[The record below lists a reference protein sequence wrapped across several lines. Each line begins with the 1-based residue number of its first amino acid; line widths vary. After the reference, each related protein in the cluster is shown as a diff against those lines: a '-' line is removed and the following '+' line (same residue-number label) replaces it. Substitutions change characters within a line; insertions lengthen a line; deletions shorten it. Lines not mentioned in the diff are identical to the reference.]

1 MPHRPLLDAAPSTSF
16 DEPFDM
22 LAACHHRVE
31 RTLGLLELLLV
42 HLDAQGCDASAQQAA
57 RDVLRYFD
65 VAGPAHHEDEERHV
79 FPVLAARGD
88 PALDALVARLAAEHA
103 EMAAQWQRLR
113 VDLDQVV
120 SSGWT
125 ATMAAD
131 MAMRSRAFA
140 ALYRAHIAVEER
152 DAYPAAAPRV
162 DASARAAMGREMAAR
177 RSVRWPP

>member
-1 MPHRPLLDAAPSTSF
+1 MLEPNRNNHGSPSARLRWIGALIAFFILVPT
-16 DEPFDM
+16 
-22 LAACHHRVE
+22 LAGGIQAN
-31 RTLGLLELLLV
+31 
-42 HLDAQGCDASAQQAA
+42 QAA